1 MSKGS
6 DDIAI
11 EDILK
16 VIKSCL
22 AVVIPENHQALNQP
36 ALQKD
41 IDDAL
46 EGYKKLRPNPELSYY
61 NEGKNA
67 VGGLADSIDASD
79 DGAESPK
86 RCKFATSNE
95 NIFLV
100 KVFGPITNEYDYIA
114 VSPSLRK
121 SQDKSKKDM
130 IKIRLGWR
138 KRSTSVYGDEKFEK
152 KKINSK

>member
-22 AVVIPENHQALNQP
+22 AVVIPENHEQLNQN

-41 IDDAL
+41 IDEAL

-67 VGGLADSIDASD
+67 VAGLTDSIDTSD

-86 RCKFATSNE
+86 RCKF
-95 NIFLV
+95 
-100 KVFGPITNEYDYIA
+100 
-114 VSPSLRK
+114 
-121 SQDKSKKDM
+121 
-130 IKIRLGWR
+130 
-138 KRSTSVYGDEKFEK
+138 RSTSKFILSQK
-152 KKINSK
+152 LILFVRSCKP